1 MYMLCSHSKSAL
13 LTCTVTP
20 YLLCFI
26 CVDCTLFT
34 VNVLLLQCSFVYKMH
49 PKEKTCSRS
58 SINTTAQPKNTHF
71 KSHVCISTSDIPC
84 TITGIL
90 HITVSTSLSHIPP
103 IACKCF
109 FFWLKLH
116 HHTPCTL
123 YSHIPT
129 RYFTFKPMCH
139 MGNRTRHVFES
150 QRSLIDQDSRVVSVY
165 CMSPSRLTPPSP
177 LHSQP
182 EQRSQPDL
190 AAELSQ
196 KCYRH

>member
-1 MYMLCSHSKSAL
+1 MKWTHNFRRLSIQFIAKYASMVNDMTKICPKVMYMLCSHSKSAL

-26 CVDCTLFT
+26 CIDCTLFT

-109 FFWLKLH
+109 F
-116 HHTPCTL
+116 
-123 YSHIPT
+123 S
-129 RYFTFKPMCH
+129 
-139 MGNRTRHVFES
+139 
-150 QRSLIDQDSRVVSVY
+150 D
-165 CMSPSRLTPPSP
+165 
-177 LHSQP
+177 
-182 EQRSQPDL
+182 
-190 AAELSQ
+190 
-196 KCYRH
+196 